1 MEDNVQSPNEKQTQK
16 IIDSEKF
23 FDFISSELKKT
34 INHSTNEEIA
44 KFAFGS
50 VKEAINEFLLNTERK
65 Q

>member
-1 MEDNVQSPNEKQTQK
+1 MQSLNKKQTQK

-23 FDFISSELKKT
+23 FNFISDELKKT
-34 INHSTNEEIA
+34 VNHSTNEEIA

-50 VKEAINEFLLNTERK
+50 VEEALNEFLINIKVE